1 MCCSSSAGLF
11 VSTGKHHG
19 RLFAVSVL
27 SDLRRLPD
35 GARARL
41 RQKSRNAV
49 NKNGSSAGEEEEE
62 EEEDEE
68 ARQTA
73 RPTDN

>member
-1 MCCSSSAGLF
+1 MCSSNSAGLF

-27 SDLRRLPD
+27 SDLRHLPD

-49 NKNGSSAGEEEEE
+49 NENGSSAEEEGK